1 MQKTSLRKKA
11 NTSPFKSV
19 FRIAAILNCFN
30 KGICTVSDIANTLKV
45 NKSTIYRLLQT
56 LNEAEITMRNPI
68 NRHYYIGPLIAQ
80 IAANPDITHN
90 TLVLCAIDEM
100 ERLSELTGESIAINA
115 LIGINT
121 YLLHEI
127 PSTHDIRIA
136 GRHRISSNLHA
147 GGACK
152 LLLSQLS
159 SKDLRKVLDNISFV
173 RLTERT
179 VTDKEKLLEQL
190 KTIRK
195 QGYSVG
201 YGERVLG
208 AMSISAPIKNY
219 VLPVSLGILGVE
231 DRMKPKT
238 AEYVNACM
246 KSAAHIEYN
255 LSRLFIDKEIPR

>member
-1 MQKTSLRKKA
+1 MQEATSRKKA
-11 NTSPFKSV
+11 NASPFKAI
-19 FRIAAILNCFN
+19 FRTAAILNCFN
-30 KGICTVSDIANTLKV
+30 KGICTISDIANTLKV
-45 NKSTIYRLLQT
+45 NKSTVYRLLQT
-56 LNEAEITMRNPI
+56 LNEAKITMRNPI

-100 ERLSELTGESIAINA
+100 ERLSELTGESIAINV

-121 YLLHEI
+121 YLLYEI
-127 PSTHDIRIA
+127 SSTHDIRIV
-136 GRHRISSNLHA
+136 GRNRISTHLHA
-147 GGACK
+147 GGASK

-159 SKDLRKVLDNISFV
+159 SKDLKKVLDNISFV

-179 VTDKEKLLEQL
+179 VTDKEELREQL
-190 KTIRK
+190 KKIRK

-201 YGERVLG
+201 YGERVQG

-219 VLPVSLGILGVE
+219 VLPSSLGILGVE